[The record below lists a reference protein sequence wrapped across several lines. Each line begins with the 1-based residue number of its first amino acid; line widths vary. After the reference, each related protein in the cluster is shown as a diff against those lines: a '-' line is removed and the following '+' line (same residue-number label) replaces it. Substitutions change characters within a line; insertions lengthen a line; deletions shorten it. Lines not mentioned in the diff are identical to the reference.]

1 MDAKSFIAQTYN
13 VHESKHGEDFI
24 YIGHDPAKR
33 WSAFLNNEEKD
44 LGFVD
49 TLEQA
54 QAAAHRLYDAG
65 QTCALKLE
73 WKLLPQTEIKDLVK

>member
-1 MDAKSFIAQTYN
+1 MDARSFLAQAYN
-13 VHESKHGEDFI
+13 VHGSRHGDDFI
-24 YIGHDPAKR
+24 YIGHDPSNQ
-33 WSAFLNNEEKD
+33 WSALLNGEERD

-54 QAAAHRLYDAG
+54 QAAARRLYDAE

-73 WKLLPQTEIKDLVK
+73 WKLIAETEIRDLVE

>member
-1 MDAKSFIAQTYN
+1 MDARSFVAQTFN
-13 VHESKHGEDFI
+13 VHESKHGDDFI
-24 YIGHDPAKR
+24 YIGHDPSKR
-33 WSAFLNNEEKD
+33 WSAFLNEEERD

-65 QTCALKLE
+65 RACALGLE
-73 WKLLPQTEIKDLVK
+73 WKLISQTEVRDLVE